1 MPPTEASQK
10 KSRPEAASVADQAAI
25 DAALTSD
32 DSHEADASEAA
43 EEQHRPSSSLS

>member
-1 MPPTEASQK
+1 
-10 KSRPEAASVADQAAI
+10 
-25 DAALTSD
+25 LTSD